1 MEVFERRLSMKPA
14 AALSFA
20 VLSALIFGS
29 ITLAAQ
35 TYSQN
40 QKSYGV
46 ARMEGPGAPNTMDS
60 RAYLGCPVSLH
71 AQHGADGNMLNVD
84 KSRPKGLAQLLHLT
98 LINPD
103 SRQIVKANL
112 RIHGLSGKGRITQ
125 ASAQNNSDKVE
136 TLVVT
141 FTPSRDKAVSGDLWV
156 PGMTAVLSIDLNSV
170 TYADGSTRSFSEREL
185 CRVAPD
191 PLMLIAG
198 R

>member
-1 MEVFERRLSMKPA
+1 MKSA
-14 AALSFA
+14 VMLSFA
-20 VLSALIFGS
+20 LLFFGS
-29 ITLAAQ
+29 TALAAQ
-35 TYSQN
+35 TAIQN

-46 ARMEGPGAPNTMDS
+46 ARMEGLGAPNTMDPHIS
-60 RAYLGCPVSLH
+60 LGCPVSLR

-98 LINPD
+98 LTNRD
-103 SRQIVKANL
+103 SRQIAQASM

-125 ASAQNNSDKVE
+125 AASAQNNSDQDNSDKIE
-136 TLVVT
+136 TLTVRLS
-141 FTPSRDKAVSGDLWV
+141 PGQDKAVSGDLWV

-170 TYADGSTRSFSEREL
+170 TYADGSTRSFSRRDL
-185 CRVAPD
+185 CRVTPD